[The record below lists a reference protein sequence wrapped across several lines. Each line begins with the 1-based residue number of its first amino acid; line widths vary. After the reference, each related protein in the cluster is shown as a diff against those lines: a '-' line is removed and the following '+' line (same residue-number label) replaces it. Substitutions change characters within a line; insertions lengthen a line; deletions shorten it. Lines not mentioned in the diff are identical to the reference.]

1 MNTYFQLHTGLP
13 EFPGLLLTIHFSF
26 YHSLFIL
33 PKGLLLIKQ
42 DPPSFFFIF
51 CLLSG
56 KKDPQKCQI
65 GPDLIKTAK
74 TVTVHACMSPKPAP
88 ADTVPGRPEA
98 SRARQ
103 DAVRFT
109 APLSRAELQP
119 PAFPFGCSQSWKTIC
134 IARCWKWKPEPANM
148 TANL

>member
-26 YHSLFIL
+26 YQ
-33 PKGLLLIKQ
+33 KDYCLLSKTFLL
-42 DPPSFFFIF
+42 FFIF
-51 CLLSG
+51 CSLSG

-65 GPDLIKTAK
+65 SPDLIKTAE
-74 TVTVHACMSPKPAP
+74 TVTVHARMSPKSAP

-109 APLSRAELQP
+109 APRSRAELQP